1 MAREFVC
8 VLRRHLPLGAM
19 LAIAV
24 VTSPRSDA
32 GGVDPRELR
41 GACYC
46 RARSELMCE
55 ANVTARECDARSKQA
70 LCDDWFWKERL
81 ACWNWGY
88 GG

>member
-1 MAREFVC
+1 MWKGLARHC
-8 VLRRHLPLGAM
+8 RLRLPLVTM
-19 LAIAV
+19 LVIVALA
-24 VTSPRSDA
+24 SPRSAADEA
-32 GGVDPRELR
+32 DSREFR

-46 RARSELMCE
+46 RAQRELTCA
-55 ANVTARECDARSKQA
+55 ANLTARECDLRSKQA